1 MVSWYGTLYIS
12 FYSYNFIQL
21 KGGFL
26 SFCINVDM
34 ADLSNQKIY
43 LNFLSFVDVY
53 VEARNENNSS
63 PLFGYIAEDDRSF
76 PF

>member
-12 FYSYNFIQL
+12 FYNYNFIQL
-21 KGGFL
+21 KRGFL

-34 ADLSNQKIY
+34 ADLPNQKI
-43 LNFLSFVDVY
+43 VY

-63 PLFGYIAEDDRSF
+63 PLFGYIAEKDRSF